1 VHDVVAD
8 LRDRRPVAQP
18 DAGHG
23 HDPHAGRAELGG
35 VPPCL
40 LTGDMQNRRI
50 IDRQL
55 AEAGT
60 QATTTLESNS
70 MLVLVAHVRTGR
82 WASIMPALFAESLDL
97 TRAVRAVPIRV
108 PEAVRT
114 LGLLPP
120 ERKPLPALT
129 TALVDVAQDLRRRLR
144 AQADA
149 ALRGEAAVSGR
160 T

>member
-1 VHDVVAD
+1 
-8 LRDRRPVAQP
+8 
-18 DAGHG
+18 
-23 HDPHAGRAELGG
+23 
-35 VPPCL
+35 
-40 LTGDMQNRRI
+40 MQNRRI

-97 TRAVRAVPIRV
+97 TKAVRAVPIRD
-108 PEAVRT
+108 PDAVRT
-114 LGLLPP
+114 VGLLVP
-120 ERKPLPALT
+120 EREPLPALT
-129 TALVDVAQDLRRRLR
+129 TALLEVAQGLRRRLSAR
-144 AQADA
+144 TGA
-149 ALRGEAAVSGR
+149 AIPGAESVSGR